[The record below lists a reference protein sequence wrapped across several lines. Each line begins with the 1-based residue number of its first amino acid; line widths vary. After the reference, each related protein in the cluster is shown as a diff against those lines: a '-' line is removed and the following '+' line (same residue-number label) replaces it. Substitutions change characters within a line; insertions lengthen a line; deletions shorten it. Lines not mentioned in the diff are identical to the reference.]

1 MPYQD
6 PIIMTE
12 TIVNQAATISSFE
25 GIIQETKDT
34 ISMVNNEV
42 KKLGE
47 NVKQLETDLNNEKQR
62 RNRNSSDISNSPPLM
77 KS

>member
-1 MPYQD
+1 
-6 PIIMTE
+6 MTE

-42 KKLGE
+42 K
-47 NVKQLETDLNNEKQR
+47 NLEKMSNN
-62 RNRNSSDISNSPPLM
+62 
-77 KS
+77 